1 MRKAVIIYS
10 VFALMVSGCGGKETK
25 QHEETAEGYDI
36 MVEDG
41 QQPVE
46 DQTETELPHID
57 REFISFFPD
66 MVFGEYVEGGK
77 RIPKEMANR
86 YLSDF
91 LIPRESVEE
100 YLTNGDEEYERMYAV
115 GKITGYNGLD
125 LFLCTYESENVY
137 GSDNHTGF
145 LRYLLPFR
153 NGIPLTNDEVP
164 KQRLVLVTDFHYL
177 GEGGETIFKSYFD
190 TDTTVVSHLCASESE
205 SATGYGTPLITTEG
219 YRWKID
225 KNGGKEI
232 IEVTKKEYSSP
243 FYDRNFLKEQN
254 WTGIGE
260 DERKPYPNQDDRWS
274 LSVNHLHYNEFALVE
289 PILVRFYIKETDG
302 ELLPVFE
309 TYDAN
314 EKLLDQ
320 YTVGQAHEG
329 NRIGKDYAGR
339 NNMLKCP
346 IIIKTSDGDLELL
359 PNGKFLLNGTD
370 GQV

>member
-1 MRKAVIIYS
+1 MRKAVIIFG
-10 VFALMVSGCGGKETK
+10 VFAFMMSGCGGKETK
-25 QHEETAEGYDI
+25 QQAETAEEYDI

-41 QQPVE
+41 WQPAE
-46 DQTETELPHID
+46 DQAETELPHID
-57 REFISFFPD
+57 REFISFFFD

-86 YLSDF
+86 YLPDF
-91 LIPRESVEE
+91 LTPWESVKDYITDE
-100 YLTNGDEEYERMYAV
+100 DEEYEWMYAV

-145 LRYLLPFR
+145 LRYLLPFK
-153 NGIPLTNDEVP
+153 NGIPITNDEVP

-177 GEGGETIFKSYFD
+177 GEGGETVFKSYFD

-232 IEVTKKEYSSP
+232 IDITKKEYSSP

-260 DERKPYPNQDDRWS
+260 DERKPYPNQDNRWS
-274 LSVNHLHYNEFALVE
+274 LSVNSLHYNEFALVD
-289 PILVRFYIKETDG
+289 PIQVRFYIKEFDG
-302 ELLPVFE
+302 ELFPVFE
-309 TYDAN
+309 IYDVG
-314 EKLLDQ
+314 EKLLDS
-320 YTVGQAHEG
+320 YTVGQAHEN
-329 NRIGKDYAGR
+329 NRIEKNYASR
-339 NNMLKCP
+339 SIMLKCP

-359 PNGKFLLNGTD
+359 PNGKFLLKATGSD
-370 GQV
+370 I